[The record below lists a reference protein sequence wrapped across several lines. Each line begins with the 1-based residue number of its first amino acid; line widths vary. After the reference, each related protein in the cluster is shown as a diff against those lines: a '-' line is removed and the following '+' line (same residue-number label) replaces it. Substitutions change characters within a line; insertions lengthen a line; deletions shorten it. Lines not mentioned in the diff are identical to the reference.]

1 MNTGHMSTLFLSI
14 GGASPNWMQHHLP
27 WLAMLV
33 LVFGIARDDSTA
45 NDETALDG

>member
-1 MNTGHMSTLFLSI
+1 MSTLFLSI

-33 LVFGIARDDSTA
+33 LMFGMARDDRTA
-45 NDETALDG
+45 NDGTALDG